1 MLKNNIKKFNQSINE
16 AIDICL
22 KENKSV
28 IVCGLGSDDPKR
40 IFETTNKLIE
50 KYGKKRVFDLP
61 TSENGTMG
69 VMIGAAINGLRPII
83 SHQRVEFALLA
94 FEQIVNQA
102 SKWSF
107 MSNGK
112 MKVPIVIRLII
123 GRGWGQ
129 GAQHS
134 QSLESIFA
142 HFPGLVVVA
151 PSNAY
156 DAKGL
161 LISSVKNNNPVIF
174 YEHRWL
180 HETKSNVPDK
190 KYLIKIGKAKI
201 LKKGSDITIVTFSY
215 MCLEALKAQK
225 ILKKYKINAEIIDLV
240 TIKPLDT
247 KTILNSVK
255 KTKKLI
261 VVDNGWCDF
270 GVSAEVISSIYEK
283 KDFQMKYKPVRIGI
297 NYAPIASTRAL
308 SQYSY
313 PTVNN
318 ILNKIEK
325 IFKFKINKND
335 FTTAKL
341 EQTDIPDKSFN
352 GPF

>member
-1 MLKNNIKKFNQSINE
+1 MVRDIKKFNESIND
-16 AIDICL
+16 ALDICL
-22 KENKSV
+22 KEDKSV

-40 IFETTNKLIE
+40 IFETTNKLVE
-50 KYGKKRVFDLP
+50 KYGRKRVFDLP

-69 VMIGAAINGLRPII
+69 ILIGAAVNGLRPII

-102 SKWSF
+102 TKWSF

-112 MKVPIVIRLII
+112 MNVPIVIRLIV

-129 GAQHS
+129 GSQHS
-134 QSLESIFA
+134 QSLESVFA
-142 HFPGLVVVA
+142 HFPGLKVVA

-161 LISSVKNNNPVIF
+161 LASSVKDNNPVIY

-180 HETKSNVPDK
+180 HNTTSRVPK
-190 KYLIKIGKAKI
+190 KMYFTKIGKAKI

-225 ILKKYKINAEIIDLV
+225 ILQKYKIYAEIIDLV
-240 TIKPLDT
+240 TIKPLDI

-255 KTKKLI
+255 KTRRVVI
-261 VVDNGWCDF
+261 VDNGWCNF
-270 GVSAEVISSIYEK
+270 GISAEVISLIYEK
-283 KDFQMKYKPVRIGI
+283 KKFQMKHKPVRIGI

-313 PTVNN
+313 PTVND
-318 ILNKIEK
+318 ILKNIEK
-325 IFKFKINKND
+325 IFKLKINKND
-335 FTTAKL
+335 LVKFKL
-341 EQTDIPDKSFN
+341 EQTDVPDKSFS